1 MINRPVRHRRRDR
14 GRMVF
19 VAPPVP
25 AWVPEPEPVPTR
37 TSRLVRVAAR
47 AGRGPGRLQPVEEAA
62 LRTLSDA
69 SAVSCVL
76 GR

>member
-1 MINRPVRHRRRDR
+1 MNRRLRR
-14 GRMVF
+14 GRVVF

-25 AWVPEPEPVPTR
+25 VWIPEPEPARAVR
-37 TSRLVRVAAR
+37 TMRLVRALAR
-47 AGRGPGRLQPVEEAA
+47 TSRGPGRLQPVEEAA